1 MAEGM
6 ATARAGSLVSKLD
19 SKICYHRDAALE
31 YMEIKAVVGEVIEE
45 KEMLQHD
52 YHALKDELEAAKKT
66 IVEVNKELAAGNEET
81 SLNKK
86 ELDLVKKKLQ
96 DWEAKQ
102 NLPELQN
109 CSASEHVQPSNS
121 KQGQKR
127 SMRHQE
133 VPSQGPL
140 RIDADK
146 PDLAEERPGSMLVNN
161 PIVGQTSVVSPST
174 NDDMV
179 ALREHLIKQFLEIDK
194 YGGRIIGIKEMGK
207 LNVKAFEIACAG
219 KVRTTKAADASSKLY
234 SLWQQRITDVSWNPF
249 NTVMVEGNRQEVL
262 NVNDDKLQELKKEWG
277 EGPYKAVIDALME
290 MKEYNCLGDRSTV
303 YELWNYRADR
313 KATLT
318 ECTEYMAD
326 RVQELTVVKRRRS
339 RRMI

>member
-1 MAEGM
+1 M
-6 ATARAGSLVSKLD
+6 ARAGSLVSKLE

-31 YMEIKAVVGEVIEE
+31 YMEIKAVVGEVMEE
-45 KEMLQHD
+45 KEMLQQD
-52 YHALKDELEAAKKT
+52 YRALKDELEEAKKT
-66 IVEVNKELAAGNEET
+66 IVEVNKELAAGSAET
-81 SLNKK
+81 SLSKK
-86 ELDLVKKKLQ
+86 ELELVKKKLQ

-102 NLPELQN
+102 NLPELLN

-121 KQGQKR
+121 KGQKR

-140 RIDADK
+140 GIDAHK
-146 PDLAEERPGSMLVNN
+146 SDLAEELVPPN
-161 PIVGQTSVVSPST
+161 T
-174 NDDMV
+174 DDDVV

-207 LNVKAFEIACAG
+207 LNVKAFEIACAE
-219 KVRTTKAADASSKLY
+219 KFRTTKAADASSKLY

-249 NTVMVEGNRQEVL
+249 NMVTVEGNHQEVL

-277 EGPYKAVIDALME
+277 EGPYKAVINALME

-326 RVQELTVVKRRRS
+326 RVQELTVVKRRKT
-339 RRMI
+339 RR

>member
-1 MAEGM
+1 M
-6 ATARAGSLVSKLD
+6 ARAGSLVSKLD

-45 KEMLQHD
+45 KEMLQQD
-52 YHALKDELEAAKKT
+52 YHALKGELEAAKKT

-81 SLNKK
+81 SLSKK
-86 ELDLVKKKLQ
+86 ELELVKKKLQ

-102 NLPELQN
+102 NLSEQQN

-121 KQGQKR
+121 KGQKR

-146 PDLAEERPGSMLVNN
+146 PDLAEERPGS
-161 PIVGQTSVVSPST
+161 ID
-174 NDDMV
+174 DDMV

-194 YGGRIIGIKEMGK
+194 YGGWIIGIKEMGK
-207 LNVKAFEIACAG
+207 LNVKAFEIACAE
-219 KVRTTKAADASSKLY
+219 KFRTTKAADASSKLY

-249 NTVMVEGNRQEVL
+249 HTVTVEGNHQEVL

-326 RVQELTVVKRRRS
+326 RVQQLTVVKRRRS
-339 RRMI
+339 RR